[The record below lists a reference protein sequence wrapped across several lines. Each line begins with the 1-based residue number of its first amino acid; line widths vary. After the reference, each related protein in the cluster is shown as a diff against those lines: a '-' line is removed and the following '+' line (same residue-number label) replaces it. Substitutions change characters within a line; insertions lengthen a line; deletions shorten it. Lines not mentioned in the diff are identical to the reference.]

1 LSYEV
6 YFSSS
11 TKISAVG
18 MIINLQKRTKELIDK
33 SFSDLDLYLKKYKL
47 NTDIRVI
54 VTEEVNYKEENVELF
69 IGYLFHNLDL
79 KTLKKINKNKTLTIY
94 SNPTMDYLIA
104 PQVNENNISS
114 ACNDIIKYSI
124 EKNAQL
130 IGPFTEIYYDKHKP
144 NIYIMAHDLVR
155 EEYENE
161 LIKEY
166 NNKKYKEPFILNRE
180 ILGTWKIIEI
190 LPNINFNPNKQKSNP
205 KTKYQIIEFFSDGT
219 TNYNNLKWS
228 GNKLFIVNKDYIIA
242 NSIILKKIDNKEYL
256 EIRMTDLSEKYYHAK
271 PITYIYEKEK

>member
-1 LSYEV
+1 
-6 YFSSS
+6 
-11 TKISAVG
+11 

-180 ILGTWKIIEI
+180 ILGTWKIIE
-190 LPNINFNPNKQKSNP
+190 
-205 KTKYQIIEFFSDGT
+205 FFFFFT

-228 GNKLFIVNKDYIIA
+228 GNKLFIVNKDYIVA